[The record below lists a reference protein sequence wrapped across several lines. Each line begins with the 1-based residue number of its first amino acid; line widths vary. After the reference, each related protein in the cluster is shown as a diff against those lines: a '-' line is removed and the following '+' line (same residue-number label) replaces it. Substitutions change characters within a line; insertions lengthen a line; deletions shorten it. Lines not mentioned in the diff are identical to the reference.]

1 MIQFTS
7 RLRPRAGA
15 LILLAALVAA
25 NAIPPGPAHAQGAI
39 DSASASASLQ
49 MSPRPLPRGGRE
61 GSADDALLRETI
73 DSLVIFGQTRPR
85 WRQDAPA
92 GQPLGAAP
100 SRAAVPE
107 APATLTAP
115 APRIEAALAEAMVT
129 AIGDAKAL
137 SPATGVEP
145 TADGDVG
152 GDVATRAR
160 NVSLAAVSRS
170 ARPRGRPSD
179 LITMQPRKV
188 GTFGRKDQGM
198 GVATGLSGAIC
209 GDGAIR
215 GKKIPAIPGRL
226 RGCGIQNPVA
236 VTAVDGVILSSVAK
250 MDCTTAK
257 ALKNWVRTGV
267 KPAVGRT
274 GGGVASLKVAAHY
287 SCRTRNNKRGAKIS
301 EHGKGRAIDISEVR
315 LKDGSTLSVLKGWR
329 KASTGRLLKQIH
341 RAACGPFGTVLG
353 PAADRYHQDHFHLDT
368 ARYRSGSYCR

>member
-1 MIQFTS
+1 MINVTF
-7 RLRPRAGA
+7 RLGPLAGT
-15 LILLAALVAA
+15 LTLLSALVAA
-25 NAIPPGPAHAQGAI
+25 TTLAPTG
-39 DSASASASLQ
+39 ASAQNTAKAAYASPETSA
-49 MSPRPLPRGGRE
+49 RPLPRKRRSE
-61 GSADDALLRETI
+61 TTDTAMLRESI
-73 DSLVIFGQTRPR
+73 DAVVIFGQTRPR
-85 WRQDAPA
+85 WRQDAGA
-92 GQPLGAAP
+92 GQPPLTSPPADPA
-100 SRAAVPE
+100 RAAMPE
-107 APATLTAP
+107 APTILTAP
-115 APRIEAALAEAMVT
+115 APQIEAALAEAMVT
-129 AIGDAKAL
+129 AIADANGGSTKAAL
-137 SPATGVEP
+137 DTGV
-145 TADGDVG
+145 AV
-152 GDVATRAR
+152 RAR
-160 NVSLAAVSRS
+160 KVSLAAVSRS

-179 LITMQPRKV
+179 LITMQPSKV
-188 GTFGRKDQGM
+188 GSFGRQGQGR

-226 RGCGIQNPVA
+226 RGCGVQNPVA
-236 VTAVDGVILSSVAK
+236 VTAVDGVILSTVAK

-301 EHGKGRAIDISEVR
+301 EHGKGRAIDISEIR
-315 LKDGSTLSVLKGWR
+315 LKDGTSLSVLKGWR
-329 KASTGRLLKQIH
+329 KASTGRLLKQMH